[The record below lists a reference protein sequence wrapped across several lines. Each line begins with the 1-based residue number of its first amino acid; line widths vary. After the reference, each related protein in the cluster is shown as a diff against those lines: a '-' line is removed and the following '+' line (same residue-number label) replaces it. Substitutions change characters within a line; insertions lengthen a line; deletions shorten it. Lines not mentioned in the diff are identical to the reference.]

1 MLWSGWLCIR
11 GSPPGCTGPEE
22 EDRNIIKD
30 LNRGV
35 NSLSPSTRAGPEHL
49 SPSTRAGPEHLRHDK
64 ELCELYKN
72 YNWPPPVGAD
82 TSQ

>member
-49 SPSTRAGPEHLRHDK
+49 HHDK